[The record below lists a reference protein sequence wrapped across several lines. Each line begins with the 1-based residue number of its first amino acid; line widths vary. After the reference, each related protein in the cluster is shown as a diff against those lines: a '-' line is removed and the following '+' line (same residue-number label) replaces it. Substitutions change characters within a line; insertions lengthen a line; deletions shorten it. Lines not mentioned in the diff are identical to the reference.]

1 MKRILAI
8 AVLVLAG
15 MFLINQ
21 AFAAETLNG
30 AGSSFAY
37 PIYSAWAYNYQKV
50 TGLQLN
56 YQSIGSGGGIKQI
69 TDRTVDFGASDL
81 PLSPADLQKSN
92 LIQFP
97 AVIGGVVPIVNIPG
111 VKPNQ
116 MRLDS
121 QTMCGIY
128 LGEIKYWD
136 NPQIT
141 ALNPTMS
148 LPHNEITVVHRSD
161 GSGTTAIFTSYLVQ
175 TCPAWKEKVGTG
187 VAVNW
192 PVGIGGKGSEGVAN
206 YVQSTAYSVG
216 YDEFAYAQQNN
227 LTYTQL
233 KNPAGQFV
241 SPTFVTFENAAKTA
255 IFDPKNDFDLMMT
268 NAEGKDAW
276 PIAGGT
282 FVLLA
287 KDKKDANVKTAK
299 FYDWSFKQGD
309 AKAKELIYIPL
320 PKNLKDKIRAYWK
333 ANGINY

>member
-15 MFLINQ
+15 MFSINQ

-37 PIYSAWAYNYQKV
+37 PIYSAWAYEYQKV
-50 TGLQLN
+50 NGLQLN

-128 LGEIKYWD
+128 LGEIKYWND
-136 NPQIT
+136 PQIT

-268 NAEGKDAW
+268 NAKGKDAW

-287 KDKKDANVKTAK
+287 KDRKDANVKTAK
-299 FYDWSFKQGD
+299 FYDWSFNQGD